1 MARTKVSAKF
11 VAGLAYATFC
21 IRILTQDLVPKI
33 QEIDCRQ
40 EHQQRGGTE
49 GRAHQNAWHEAKVHV
64 LSLRCCKCQKSERCP
79 HPERRRPREE
89 EEENGEEEENE
100 VMSEDEQREEEPK
113 KLAAPARRCV
123 QSTFLTPPCEPLIT
137 LPVAW
142 DLTFC
147 PTYQSCKKTPMKPPR
162 VAWTMKSWRYGRT
175 RCSPT

>member
-1 MARTKVSAKF
+1 VK
-11 VAGLAYATFC
+11 
-21 IRILTQDLVPKI
+21 
-33 QEIDCRQ
+33 
-40 EHQQRGGTE
+40 
-49 GRAHQNAWHEAKVHV
+49 NA
-64 LSLRCCKCQKSERCP
+64 ERCP

-137 LPVAW
+137 PPCGMGPYFLPY
-142 DLTFC
+142 F
-147 PTYQSCKKTPMKPPR
+147 QSFKKTPMKPPK